1 MDYKVPITTCHGL
14 SEGLTQRNGKY
25 LFHQTLVQCELSN
38 ETGRTRYCVIGKDVI
53 AFNTNL

>member
-1 MDYKVPITTCHGL
+1 MIKPEHWGDDHHTTLYMIHTCFI
-14 SEGLTQRNGKY
+14 K
-25 LFHQTLVQCELSN
+25 TLVQCELSN